1 MPVVI
6 RENVE
11 VGDTETEIFEPQETD
26 KTKDRIF
33 SVANRDAEIEI
44 KAYGSN
50 DGGATWE
57 DRGSKVIPANHT
69 DTLIVGLDVLVVKLI
84 GKTTTPG
91 TNSTVD
97 ASLVW

>member
-1 MPVVI
+1 MPVVV
-6 RENVE
+6 RENVNVMDSE
-11 VGDTETEIFEPQETD
+11 GDIIEPQETD

-57 DRGSKVIPANHT
+57 E
-69 DTLIVGLDVLVVKLI
+69 VLR
-84 GKTTTPG
+84 
-91 TNSTVD
+91 
-97 ASLVW
+97 